1 MDFGL
6 RAGDYENEY
15 GHSDDAV
22 INLIAKILHPLTF
35 HLINPHV

>member
-1 MDFGL
+1 MEFGL

-22 INLIAKILHPLTF
+22 INLIAKILTPTDF
-35 HLINPHV
+35 SFN